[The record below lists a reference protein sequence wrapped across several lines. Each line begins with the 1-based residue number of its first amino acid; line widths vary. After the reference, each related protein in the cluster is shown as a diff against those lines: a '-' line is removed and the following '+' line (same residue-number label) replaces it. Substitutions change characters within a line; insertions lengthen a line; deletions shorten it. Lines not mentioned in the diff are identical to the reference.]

1 MKMQFLLSL
10 FPHDRRFGVRDA
22 YCATSRAL
30 PYVAAN
36 NASFAR
42 RKLVCR
48 WRRSPTSGK
57 LEARWT
63 TQD

>member
-36 NASFAR
+36 DASFAR

-48 WRRSPTSGK
+48 WRRSPT
-57 LEARWT
+57 
-63 TQD
+63 